1 MRNVRASRAA
11 MTHGE
16 LVAETLNTDAEF
28 RAEWE
33 RLAPA
38 RKLAIELIRYRA
50 EEQLSQT
57 SLAERLGVSQPRV
70 AKLES
75 GEHNPDFDTVAHI
88 VAVTGIEFCFNFVPE
103 GRKSKLTTKLARDQ
117 GVSATLYRGVS
128 VIAAAA

>member
-1 MRNVRASRAA
+1 MPSIRARRAYV
-11 MTHGE
+11 THGE
-16 LVAETLNTDAEF
+16 LVAETLNTDSEF

-38 RKLAIELIRYRA
+38 RKLAVELVRYRA
-50 EEQLSQT
+50 EQKLSQT
-57 SLAERLGVSQPRV
+57 ALAERLGVSQPRV

-88 VAVTGIEFCFNFVPE
+88 VGVTGIEFCFDFVPE

-117 GVSATLYRGVS
+117 GAAAALYRGVS

>member
-1 MRNVRASRAA
+1 MRNTRASRASI
-11 MTHGE
+11 THGE
-16 LVAETLNTDAEF
+16 LVAETMNTDAEF

-50 EEQLSQT
+50 EQKLSQT
-57 SLAERLGVSQPRV
+57 ALAERLGVSQPRV

-117 GVSATLYRGVS
+117 GASATLYRGVS